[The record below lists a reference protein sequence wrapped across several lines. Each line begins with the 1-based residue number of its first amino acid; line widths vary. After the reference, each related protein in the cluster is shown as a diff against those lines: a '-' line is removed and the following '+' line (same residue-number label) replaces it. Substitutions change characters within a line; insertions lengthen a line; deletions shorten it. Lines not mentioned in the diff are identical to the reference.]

1 MAVMGILS
9 VLYKFDNQS
18 MKLLGKLFDSKV
30 QPVLLYAA
38 EIWGLEDD
46 YCYQIEKQQHIF
58 ALKRFLGVGQMTPN
72 NMIYGDTAR
81 YSLYIMYMFV
91 QYVIG

>member
-1 MAVMGILS
+1 MGILS

-18 MKLLGKLFDSKV
+18 MKPLGKPFDSKV

-46 YCYQIEKQQHIF
+46 YCYQIEKKHHMF
-58 ALKRFLGVGQMTPN
+58 A
-72 NMIYGDTAR
+72 
-81 YSLYIMYMFV
+81 
-91 QYVIG
+91 

>member
-1 MAVMGILS
+1 MGILS

-18 MKLLGKLFDSKV
+18 IKRFGRKLFDSKV

-46 YCYQIEKQQHIF
+46 YCYQIEGKKNIRLH
-58 ALKRFLGVGQMTPN
+58 
-72 NMIYGDTAR
+72 
-81 YSLYIMYMFV
+81 
-91 QYVIG
+91 